1 MTGVFNPTIARI
13 TLRALI
19 GRRRFLLLLPL
30 PLLVVGVALLAMAL
44 DAQSLNGEPND
55 WASPVIL
62 GLGIAVALP
71 VMALI
76 VGAGVLG
83 SEIDDGTVSH
93 ILAKPIPRS
102 EIILSKLAV
111 AILVTTVTVGV
122 PMYVVGLLADS
133 TRLANGLAVGTL
145 LGAFA
150 YNALFLALSLVTRR
164 PVLLGLI
171 YVMIWEGLLTSLL
184 PGAGVLAIREYII
197 TVTDRVAGTELFTGT
212 VSLGV
217 SLGMTFVFVVG
228 ATLLSIDRLRSFSV
242 VGETS

>member
-30 PLLVVGVALLAMAL
+30 PLLVVGLAALAISLGAEPKDLA
-44 DAQSLNGEPND
+44 DS
-55 WASPVIL
+55 VII
-62 GLGIAVALP
+62 GLGIGVALP
-71 VMALI
+71 IMALI

-83 SEIDDGTVSH
+83 SEIDDGTVAH
-93 ILAKPIPRS
+93 ILAKPVPRS
-102 EIILSKLAV
+102 EIILSKLVIAV
-111 AILVTTVTVGV
+111 LVTAVTVGV
-122 PMYVVGLLADS
+122 PMYAVGLLAGS
-133 TRLANGLAVGTL
+133 SRFAFALAVGTL
-145 LGAFA
+145 LGAVA

-171 YVMIWEGLLTSLL
+171 YVLVWEGLLTNLL
-184 PGAGVLAIREYII
+184 PGTSVLAIRQYVV
-197 TVTDRVAGTELFTGT
+197 TVADRIAPTDMLPTD
-212 VSLGV
+212 VSLSV

>member
-1 MTGVFNPTIARI
+1 MSGLFNPTIARI

-30 PLLVVGVALLAMAL
+30 PVLVVGVAALARSL
-44 DAQSLNGEPND
+44 DPDPMD
-55 WASPVIL
+55 WAEPVII
-62 GLGIAVALP
+62 GLGFGVALP

-83 SEIDDGTVSH
+83 SEIDDGTVAH
-93 ILAKPIPRS
+93 ILAKPVPRS
-102 EIILSKLAV
+102 EIILSKLVVAV
-111 AILVTTVTVGV
+111 LVTAVSVGV
-122 PMYVVGLLADS
+122 PMYVNGLLAGS
-133 TRLANGLAVGTL
+133 SKLALGLLVGTV
-145 LGAFA
+145 LGSLA
-150 YNALFLALSLVTRR
+150 YNALFLALSLLTRR

-171 YVMIWEGLLTSLL
+171 YVLIWEGLLTGLL
-184 PGAGVLAIREYII
+184 PGTSVLAIRQYAV
-197 TVTDRVAGTELFTGT
+197 TVADRVASSDLLTAN